1 MESQVN
7 NVREIANVEGWK
19 EMIWYWRTHLDAFIV
34 DYLQVPLKDT
44 QRVEARAFGNSDTL
58 FLTQSRGY
66 GKTWICAVCCV
77 ALAILYPR
85 SLIAVVSATAQQAT
99 LLPKKIEEEFADN
112 ENIKKELDYGS
123 GKKPVN
129 VNANKGTIR
138 FCNGSK
144 IESYSLGTFLGS
156 RAKII
161 VVDEAPEVKE
171 YVLSK
176 VVKPVR
182 NTTRS
187 HCVAG
192 NIPDFSSKLI
202 SITSACLK
210 SNYFYTAFCDAL
222 KKLGQGDNS
231 YFACALDYQSA
242 ARVGITKM
250 DFFLKERETLP
261 EVNFQMEYGTI
272 FMGAESGSLFPYE
285 LTERCRTLTDVEVA
299 QPVRSTSQYVISL
312 DLATSAAKHADNA
325 VITVL
330 KLVEKEDGTYIK
342 KLVYIRSYHGKR
354 LDALAVEL
362 RKLLVRFPNTIKVVF
377 DYRGLGDAFPQ
388 FLSQPWTDPET
399 NKEYPPLV
407 MDTERTIIHDAV
419 PLLRPCAANNQIN
432 QQLVSQTT
440 INFERELIQIPIN
453 SRYVLGNVVVRPKID
468 EDGGDDGEEAEEKQR
483 SLTPAEKAIFV
494 ETDALQIEMGNVVS
508 RETASGAVVYDTAK
522 STQHKDR
529 WSSLAMGLRYV
540 SEMEEER
547 KTRLSRYY
555 SNVCIGV
562 VTNF

>member
-1 MESQVN
+1 MSMESQVN
-7 NVREIANVEGWK
+7 NVREIANIAGWT
-19 EMIWYWRTHLDAFIV
+19 EMVWYWRTHLDVFIV
-34 DYLQVPLKDT
+34 DYLHVPLKDT
-44 QRVEARAFGNSDTL
+44 QRVEARAFGNGDTL

-66 GKTWICAVCCV
+66 GKTWICAICCI

-85 SLIAVVSATAQQAT
+85 SFIAVVSATAQQAT
-99 LLPKKIEEEFADN
+99 LMLKKIEDEFADN
-112 ENIKKELDYGS
+112 ENIRKELDYGS

-129 VNANKGTIR
+129 VNANKGVVR
-138 FCNGSK
+138 FGNGSK

-156 RAKII
+156 RAKVI

-171 YVLSK
+171 YILSK

-187 HCVAG
+187 HCVA
-192 NIPDFSSKLI
+192 NDIPDYPSKLV

-222 KKLGQGDNS
+222 KKLGQGDTS
-231 YFACALDYQSA
+231 YFACALDE
-242 ARVGITKM
+242 
-250 DFFLKERETLP
+250 KERETLP
-261 EVNFQMEYGTI
+261 EVNFRMEYGTI
-272 FMGAESGSLFPYE
+272 FMGAESGSIFPYE
-285 LTERCRTLTDVEVA
+285 LTERCRNLTEVETA
-299 QPVRSTSQYVISL
+299 QPAKSTSQYVITL

-330 KLVEKEDGTYIK
+330 KLIEREDGMYIK

-407 MDTERTIIHDAV
+407 MDTEHSIIHDAV

-453 SRYVLGNVVVRPKID
+453 SRYILGNTVVRPD
-468 EDGGDDGEEAEEKQR
+468 EDDEGDSPKNQR
-483 SLTPAEKAIFV
+483 NLTQAEKAIFV

-508 RETASGAVVYDTAK
+508 RETASGAIVYDTAK

-540 SEMEEER
+540 SELEEER
-547 KTRLSRYY
+547 KVKLARNYN
-555 SNVCIGV
+555 NVCIGV
-562 VTNF
+562 VTTF